1 MVEKSQQKYYNKKA
15 SNFKVKDVHV
25 KAGTHL
31 AKYRISSRDC
41 L

>member
-1 MVEKSQQKYYNKKA
+1 MVEKSQQNTITKA